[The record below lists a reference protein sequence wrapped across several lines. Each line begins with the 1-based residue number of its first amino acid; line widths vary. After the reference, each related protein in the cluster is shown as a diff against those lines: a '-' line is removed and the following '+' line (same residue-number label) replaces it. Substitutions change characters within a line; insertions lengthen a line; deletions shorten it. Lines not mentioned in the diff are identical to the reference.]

1 MSPRA
6 RTAVSPNVQW
16 PLVLH
21 SSAGR
26 ARIRPWPH
34 DPSVALLTFVDHG
47 AVPSPTALQVWLDE
61 LRARGFT
68 AVRSGAV
75 NEAGADTLRRMRFQV
90 AQRLHLLDL
99 SLVGWKAPPLS
110 PSDSTRVTRATP
122 VHTERL
128 RVRDRARAA
137 EVDYAAFGSPWAM
150 DVVGIGE
157 TCAATPFHRARAV
170 CGAQFHDQ
178 ELVGY
183 AVTGRADRTGY
194 LQRLAVRPEFQ
205 GRGAGTTLTRDSLI
219 WMQRRSLTRAVVN
232 THTDN
237 AIALALYQHFGFSVM
252 PHGLV
257 VMSRNFNETP

>member
-1 MSPRA
+1 MSTRA
-6 RTAVSPNVQW
+6 RTAVSRNVQW

-21 SSAGR
+21 SAAGR
-26 ARIRPWPH
+26 ARVRPWPH

-47 AVPSPTALQVWLDE
+47 SVPSPTALHVWLGE

-75 NEAGADTLRRMRFQV
+75 TEAGAAALRQLKFQV

-99 SLVGWKAPPLS
+99 SLVGWKAPPLVGR
-110 PSDSTRVTRATP
+110 DSTGRTRVTP

-128 RVRDRARAA
+128 RVGDRAMAA
-137 EVDYAAFGSPWAM
+137 EVDRAAFGALWAM
-150 DVVGIGE
+150 DSVGIGE
-157 TCAATPFHRARAV
+157 TCAATPAHHARAV
-170 CGAQFHDQ
+170 SGGQFHDQ
-178 ELVGY
+178 RLVGY

-194 LQRLAVRPEFQ
+194 LQRLAVRPEYQ
-205 GRGAGTTLTRDSLI
+205 GRGAGTSLTRDSLI

-237 AIALALYQHFGFSVM
+237 AIALALYQDFGFRIM
-252 PHGLV
+252 PLGLV
-257 VMSRNFNETP
+257 VMSRVLDETT